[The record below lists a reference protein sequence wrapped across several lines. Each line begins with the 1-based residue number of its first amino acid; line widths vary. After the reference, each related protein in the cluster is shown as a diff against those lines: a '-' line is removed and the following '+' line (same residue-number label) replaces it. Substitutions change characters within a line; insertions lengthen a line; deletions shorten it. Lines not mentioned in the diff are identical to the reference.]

1 MKKLGD
7 FLKLLKCYWYTS
19 KMTMILKPLLYLI
32 TVIIATYKN
41 DFPWLIIIGIICI
54 FVDFLLN
61 TFETN
66 KFKETIDSQQEK
78 IQNLGEIEQEIEIY
92 GQVFENHLKSFLIF
106 LSTELKLDRS
116 ERISVYYRDEK
127 NEDFIIVSRY
137 SSNPNYASIGRKSY
151 KKERG
156 YISKC
161 WEGDSNDF
169 IRILPEYGTDE
180 YLSEQDKVGYT
191 RTEINNL
198 SMKSR
203 IFYVLNISKSSHPS
217 IGVIVIE
224 STKDYL
230 KKYEQNKGDE
240 QRIRNLI
247 SKDMSKYMSF
257 LYDLMD
263 KKMILKQGNDNEK

>member
-1 MKKLGD
+1 MKKIGD

-32 TVIIATYKN
+32 TVIIATYEN

-203 IFYVLNISKSSHPS
+203 LFYVLNISKSSHPS

>member
-1 MKKLGD
+1 MKKIGD

-54 FVDFLLN
+54 IFDFLLN

-127 NEDFIIVSRY
+127 NEDFRIVSRY
-137 SSNPNYASIGRKSY
+137 SSNPNYASIGRNSY
-151 KKERG
+151 KKGRG

-263 KKMILKQGNDNEK
+263 KKMILKQGNDHEK

>member
-1 MKKLGD
+1 MKKIGD

-203 IFYVLNISKSSHPS
+203 LFYVLNISKSSHPS